1 MSFYPEG
8 AFGNSEPGQ
17 TFHFSNNSNQLIH
30 QSETSP
36 SPYMGQW
43 FPLASTC
50 HITTIWQV
58 CRALLLALIC
68 TNLSLLLNLKNLF
81 NFSFF
86 IYSLKLTPEGN
97 LNIPLHNEIALS
109 FSLELR
115 CHYQPSVPGPALYFF
130 HQRNNSRHETPHWSN
145 NHLKLLEPAIWG
157 WAQIAGEIAIEVFQV
172 IWCHFMQQLR
182 RIPIGSF
189 SPFLVS
195 TSSTITLLP
204 VLLKCNIWYT
214 GQKASEESSGQSP
227 SLRTKD
233 TVLIL
238 SHLHGILWILN

>member
-86 IYSLKLTPEGN
+86 LYSLKLTPEGN

-115 CHYQPSVPGPALYFF
+115 CHYQPSVPGPDLYFF
-130 HQRNNSRHETPHWSN
+130 PQRNNSRHETPHWSN
-145 NHLKLLEPAIWG
+145 NHPKLLECCNMRVGPA
-157 WAQIAGEIAIEVFQV
+157 
-172 IWCHFMQQLR
+172 R
-182 RIPIGSF
+182 RGNSNWRNF
-189 SPFLVS
+189 F
-195 TSSTITLLP
+195 
-204 VLLKCNIWYT
+204 
-214 GQKASEESSGQSP
+214 
-227 SLRTKD
+227 R
-233 TVLIL
+233 
-238 SHLHGILWILN
+238 

>member
-17 TFHFSNNSNQLIH
+17 TFHFSNNSNRLIH
-30 QSETSP
+30 QSEASP

-68 TNLSLLLNLKNLF
+68 TNLTLLLNLKNLF

-86 IYSLKLTPEGN
+86 LYSLKLTPEGN

-115 CHYQPSVPGPALYFF
+115 CRYQPSVPGPALYFF

-145 NHLKLLEPAIWG
+145 NHLKLLECCNMRVGPACRGNSNWRNF
-157 WAQIAGEIAIEVFQV
+157 FQV
-172 IWCHFMQQLR
+172 IWCHFMQQM
-182 RIPIGSF
+182 RIATGSF
-189 SPFLVS
+189 SPIRCLY
-195 TSSTITLLP
+195 
-204 VLLKCNIWYT
+204 K
-214 GQKASEESSGQSP
+214 Q
-227 SLRTKD
+227 
-233 TVLIL
+233 
-238 SHLHGILWILN
+238 HLCSW

>member
-43 FPLASTC
+43 FPSASTC

-58 CRALLLALIC
+58 CRALLLALIS

-86 IYSLKLTPEGN
+86 LYSLKLTPEGN

-115 CHYQPSVPGPALYFF
+115 CHYQPSVPGPGLYFF
-130 HQRNNSRHETPHWSN
+130 NQRNNSRHVTPHWSN
-145 NHLKLLEPAIWG
+145 NHLKLLECCKYEGGPG
-157 WAQIAGEIAIEVFQV
+157 LQG
-172 IWCHFMQQLR
+172 
-182 RIPIGSF
+182 
-189 SPFLVS
+189 
-195 TSSTITLLP
+195 
-204 VLLKCNIWYT
+204 K
-214 GQKASEESSGQSP
+214 
-227 SLRTKD
+227 
-233 TVLIL
+233 
-238 SHLHGILWILN
+238 